1 MANRSFLMS
10 EAVVMTKTNQ
20 ISNLEM
26 RLLNISAEKTLKH
39 AEGSAKIAQYTS
51 KMNFL
56 TNNARNKLGDDY
68 SSDEY
73 KQYLAEA
80 ESIENEYMTI
90 IEGLRDQ
97 MQEAEDKLDTQQ
109 QTVQVQLEALRAEQ
123 EEWKKLTQEKA
134 EAAGYFKSGG

>member
-20 ISNLEM
+20 ISNLEL
-26 RLLNISAEKTLKH
+26 RLLTISATKTLKH
-39 AEGSAKIAQYTS
+39 TEGSAKIAQYTA
-51 KMNFL
+51 KMSFL
-56 TNNARNKLGDDY
+56 TNSARNKLGEHY
-68 SSDEY
+68 SSEEY

-109 QTVQVQLEALRAEQ
+109 QTVEVQLEALRAEQ

-134 EAAGYFKSGG
+134 KAAGYFKNGG